1 MNALSDVEKLKSLL
15 DAAERL
21 LERIDHNGGVGP
33 YKGGPAF
40 VVEPFRQALR
50 AYDPPKP
57 KIPVLPP
64 WEEFCKRA
72 ETKWLHDGA
81 NWQTATISG
90 VTVHMEDYEAIRT
103 LTSKEQ

>member
-1 MNALSDVEKLKSLL
+1 MTGLSETEKLKALL

-21 LERIDHNGGVGP
+21 LERIDHDGGVGP

-57 KIPVLPP
+57 KVPQIPA
-64 WEEFCKRA
+64 WEEFAQGRFTSTTGRI
-72 ETKWLHDGA
+72 ELDENVWIDRF
-81 NWQTATISG
+81 Q
-90 VTVHMEDYEAIRT
+90 YEVIRT
-103 LTSKEQ
+103 LTSKEAE